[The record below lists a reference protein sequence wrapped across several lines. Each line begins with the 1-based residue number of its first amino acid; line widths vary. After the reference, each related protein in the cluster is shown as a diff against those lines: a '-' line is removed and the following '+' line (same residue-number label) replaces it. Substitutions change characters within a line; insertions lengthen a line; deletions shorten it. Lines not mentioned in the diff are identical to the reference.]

1 MRVRPTSPSLLL
13 SVAILCSTLVLLAC
27 SQPRLA
33 EPPAV
38 TQAFDLPE
46 ETELGRLVAP
56 GVAAHPGTSGM
67 VLLRHGLDAFA
78 ARIGL
83 MERAEKAI
91 DLQVYIFHD
100 DVTGRLLMQRLLAAA
115 DRGVRVRLL
124 LDDMGSQGIDDLIA
138 AADLHPSLE
147 IRLFNA
153 FARGPLPGLAR
164 FLDMMFSPRLLNHR
178 MHNKML
184 AVDGIAGVVG
194 GRNVGDEYFDANEG
208 VNFADLDLLAF
219 GPVAEELGRSFDSY
233 WNSPHAM
240 PLPAWRSMSR
250 EPADYERLRAELDAH
265 LLEQRGSRYEERLR
279 ASDLVQQAIAG
290 DLQPIWAPTHAVSD
304 LPEKIT
310 ARDED
315 VAATLL
321 ITQMGELLPQAQK
334 SLDIVSPYFVPR
346 EVGVAWLA
354 EQAARGVQVRILTNS
369 LAATDVTAVHA
380 GYAPSRRELLESGVD
395 LYELR
400 PRGEEIEAVHRS
412 GLLGSS
418 SASLHAKTFTLD
430 RRVVFVGSLNLDP
443 RSVVLNTE
451 LGLIIDSEELAAIL
465 TSDFDTLSSERFSW
479 TLALQP
485 DGAST
490 QLVWRGAEDGQAL
503 ELHQEPGT
511 SWWERFKVGVLR
523 MLPIE
528 GQL

>member
-1 MRVRPTSPSLLL
+1 MRIRLTLPPLLAGCSLLL
-13 SVAILCSTLVLLAC
+13 ASWALVAC
-27 SQPRLA
+27 SQPQLS
-33 EPPAV
+33 EPPPV
-38 TQAFDLPE
+38 TSAFDQPAQ
-46 ETELGRLVAP
+46 TELGRLVAP
-56 GVAAHPGTSGM
+56 RAAAHPGTSGL
-67 VLLRHGLDAFA
+67 VPLRHGLDAFA
-78 ARIGL
+78 ARVGL
-83 MERAEKAI
+83 MERAERAI

-100 DVTGRLLMQRLLAAA
+100 DVTGRLLMQRMLAAA

-124 LDDMGSQGIDDLIA
+124 LDDMGSAGIDDLIA
-138 AADLHPSLE
+138 AADLHPGLE
-147 IRLFNA
+147 VRLFNP
-153 FARGPLPGLAR
+153 FARGPMPGLAR

-178 MHNKML
+178 MHNKLL

-194 GRNVGDEYFDANEG
+194 GRNVGDEYFDASEG

-219 GPVAEELGRSFDSY
+219 GPVAEELGRNFDGY

-240 PLPAWRSMSR
+240 PLTAWSSLRREQEEYEELRS
-250 EPADYERLRAELDAH
+250 ALDAH
-265 LLEQRGSRYEERLR
+265 LQEQRGSRYEERLR

-290 DLQPIWAPTHAVSD
+290 KLQPIWAPTHAVSD

-310 ARDED
+310 ARKEE

-321 ITQMGELLPQAQK
+321 ITQMGEMLPQAVK
-334 SLDIVSPYFVPR
+334 SLDVVSPYFVPR
-346 EVGVAWLA
+346 EAGIAWLA
-354 EQAARGVQVRILTNS
+354 EHAARGVQVRILTNS

-380 GYAPSRRELLESGVD
+380 GYAPARRELLASGVA

-400 PRGEEIEAVHRS
+400 PRGEEVDAAHRS
-412 GLLGSS
+412 GFLGSS

-430 RRVVFVGSLNLDP
+430 RRVVFIGSLNLDP

-465 TSDFDTLSSERFSW
+465 TADFDNLSSDRFSW
-479 TLALQP
+479 ALALEL
-485 DGAST
+485 DGNST
-490 QLVWRGAEDGQAL
+490 QLVWRGAEAGQPV
-503 ELHQEPGT
+503 ELHHEPST
-511 SWWERFKVGVLR
+511 SWWQRFKVGLLR

>member
-1 MRVRPTSPSLLL
+1 LRIRLTSPPLLL
-13 SVAILCSTLVLLAC
+13 SAALMLAALILLAC

-33 EPPAV
+33 EPPEV
-38 TQAFDLPE
+38 TLAFDRPD

-56 GVAAHPGTSGM
+56 QAAAHPGTSGL

-83 MERAEKAI
+83 MERADRAI

-100 DVTGRLLMQRLLAAA
+100 DVTGRLLMQRMLAAA

-124 LDDMGSQGIDDLIA
+124 LDDMGSAGIDDLIA
-138 AADLHPSLE
+138 AADLHPGLE

-164 FLDMMFSPRLLNHR
+164 FLDMMLSPRLLNHR
-178 MHNKML
+178 MHNKL
-184 AVDGIAGVVG
+184 LVVDGIAGVVG
-194 GRNVGDEYFDANEG
+194 GRNVGDEYFDAHEG

-219 GPVAEELGRSFDSY
+219 GPVAAELGRNFDGY

-240 PLPAWRSMSR
+240 PLPAWRALR
-250 EPADYERLRAELDAH
+250 RDQKDYDKLRAELDAH
-265 LLEQRGSRYEERLR
+265 LQEQRGSRYEERLR
-279 ASDLVQQAIAG
+279 ASDLVQQAITG
-290 DLQPIWAPTHAVSD
+290 DLQPIWAPAHAVCD

-310 ARDED
+310 ARGEE

-321 ITQMGELLPQAQK
+321 ITQMGELLPQAQR

-346 EVGVAWLA
+346 TAGVAWLTENA
-354 EQAARGVQVRILTNS
+354 GRGVQVRILTNS
-369 LAATDVTAVHA
+369 LAATDVVAVHA
-380 GYAPSRRELLESGVD
+380 GYAPTRRELLENGVA
-395 LYELR
+395 LFELR
-400 PRGEEIEAVHRS
+400 PRGEEFEEIHRQ
-412 GLLGSS
+412 GMFGSS
-418 SASLHAKTFTLD
+418 SASLHAKTFTID
-430 RRVVFVGSLNLDP
+430 RRIVFVGSLNLDP

-451 LGLIIDSEELAAIL
+451 LGLIIESADLAAIL
-465 TSDFDTLSSERFSW
+465 TADFDALSSERFSW
-479 TLALQP
+479 RLELQP
-485 DGAST
+485 DGDSA
-490 QLVWRGAEDGQAL
+490 QLTWLGAEDGQPL
-503 ELHQEPGT
+503 ELHQEPNT
-511 SWWERFKVGVLR
+511 SWWERFKVGLLR